1 MKLYVYALLLFIL
14 IVGFCI
20 ILKHQTVREGLSSPP
35 DKTGKAAASSSTM
48 KCPSQFPHLLEYAP
62 QKSYFCYQN
71 PDGNTTGQGGLC
83 NCNCSNCGFNNNF
96 GNCDS
101 LGASCAAKPQK
112 CDPKWFWDSGTSKCV
127 QTCPSDA
134 QTRNADGR
142 CKCGL
147 GGNNQSCIDGTTCYK
162 QECVAQVA
170 SGPCDPTKGQMSCCS
185 DCQGDKLVAVGGTGL
200 SATQFAGICKSR
212 NSAQQCAAVGGT
224 WKSGGAAVQL
234 STDVPI
240 YISNKAYPG
249 ANKYLAAGGT
259 GNEALAHSAI
269 RKANFILRAPPGR
282 NYPAKKPLQYT
293 DVVCIQFAAVN
304 NGGREIDQPNGNTS
318 NCGWFG
324 CRVLEPPNT
333 TNSGINPTFGHGG
346 PDPAIFMLMAP
357 PSVVFAKG
365 AGAPTAIQAKL
376 PIHSGDPFC
385 LQYAG
390 TANKE
395 APVNWGF
402 TGNCGW
408 FGCRVLADYLDK
420 EPKLGEFGWQHGG
433 GTGAGNSPT
442 SWPNGPTVFTIEMDA
457 PTAPKP
463 PPKPPAKSEDCC
475 QKWVQTL
482 NCKGDGPLDTGT
494 AFKQSSTG
502 VGKCT
507 TSIPEGASGYCLCKD
522 GTKKGMV
529 DCGHAP
535 FTCNDVCKDNC
546 TAAPPKP
553 PPPAPKPPPPPP
565 APKGCSLPS
574 SFGVGVVGGGTIPC
588 MDGSLLE
595 SGKNCDVK
603 CDSGYKVLSGTSQ
616 YSCNNGELT
625 RGTLQCGPINCKIP
639 ASLGK
644 GIRAAAF
651 KGCSPGSSLG
661 AGKTCSVDCDA
672 GYKGDGGAGTYSCSS
687 AGVLSKA
694 PLECNPVTC
703 KLPRTFG
710 RYVEAAEENGC
721 KAGGTLLGGTNCNT
735 VCTAGYKK
743 YSGSGVFSCDENGV
757 LDTGDLKCRKGEKEE
772 KKPTKQP
779 EEITEDVMIQ
789 NITFVCDPEEEP
801 KKIPEHRLVHPS
813 HSVYSPAPVYA
824 RGISSTGPEHRVPR
838 SKTRYFPG
846 MAKVRP
852 YDSLMNWR

>member
-20 ILKHQTVREGLSSPP
+20 ISKHKTVREGLSSPP
-35 DKTGKAAASSSTM
+35 DKTGKGAASSSSM

-224 WKSGGAAVQL
+224 WKSAGAAVQL

-259 GNEALAHSAI
+259 SNEALAHSAI

-333 TNSGINPTFGHGG
+333 TNSGINPTFDHGG
-346 PDPAIFMLMAP
+346 PEPAIFMLMAP

-365 AGAPTAIQAKL
+365 AGAKL
-376 PIHSGDPFC
+376 
-385 LQYAG
+385 L
-390 TANKE
+390 
-395 APVNWGF
+395 
-402 TGNCGW
+402 
-408 FGCRVLADYLDK
+408 
-420 EPKLGEFGWQHGG
+420 
-433 GTGAGNSPT
+433 
-442 SWPNGPTVFTIEMDA
+442 
-457 PTAPKP
+457 
-463 PPKPPAKSEDCC
+463 
-475 QKWVQTL
+475 
-482 NCKGDGPLDTGT
+482 
-494 AFKQSSTG
+494 
-502 VGKCT
+502 
-507 TSIPEGASGYCLCKD
+507 
-522 GTKKGMV
+522 
-529 DCGHAP
+529 
-535 FTCNDVCKDNC
+535 
-546 TAAPPKP
+546 
-553 PPPAPKPPPPPP
+553 
-565 APKGCSLPS
+565 
-574 SFGVGVVGGGTIPC
+574 
-588 MDGSLLE
+588 
-595 SGKNCDVK
+595 
-603 CDSGYKVLSGTSQ
+603 
-616 YSCNNGELT
+616 
-625 RGTLQCGPINCKIP
+625 
-639 ASLGK
+639 
-644 GIRAAAF
+644 
-651 KGCSPGSSLG
+651 
-661 AGKTCSVDCDA
+661 
-672 GYKGDGGAGTYSCSS
+672 
-687 AGVLSKA
+687 
-694 PLECNPVTC
+694 
-703 KLPRTFG
+703 
-710 RYVEAAEENGC
+710 
-721 KAGGTLLGGTNCNT
+721 
-735 VCTAGYKK
+735 
-743 YSGSGVFSCDENGV
+743 
-757 LDTGDLKCRKGEKEE
+757 
-772 KKPTKQP
+772 
-779 EEITEDVMIQ
+779 
-789 NITFVCDPEEEP
+789 
-801 KKIPEHRLVHPS
+801 
-813 HSVYSPAPVYA
+813 
-824 RGISSTGPEHRVPR
+824 
-838 SKTRYFPG
+838 
-846 MAKVRP
+846 
-852 YDSLMNWR
+852 